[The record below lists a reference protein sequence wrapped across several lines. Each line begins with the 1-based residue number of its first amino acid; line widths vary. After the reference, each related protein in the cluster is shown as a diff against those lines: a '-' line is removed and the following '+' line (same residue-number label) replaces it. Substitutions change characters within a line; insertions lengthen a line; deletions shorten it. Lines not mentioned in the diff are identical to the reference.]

1 MIEPRTVFMESGE
14 LSWFV
19 IRYGQIPGTGQP
31 GIVVFGSGLARHTS
45 KVLFIMSVVRS
56 LDSFTSLASILFK
69 CHLLPCLALTSVVL
83 QP

>member
-14 LSWFV
+14 LSWFM

-31 GIVVFGSGLARHTS
+31 GIVVFGYGLARHTS
-45 KVLFIMSVVRS
+45 KVLFIMFVARP

-69 CHLLPCLALTSVVL
+69 CQLLPCLAPTSVVL